1 MREDELEI
9 LQGRRYASLVADVDG
24 EVDSW
29 SNCATSV
36 LDHVGTTPVPVHS
49 TVPGRY
55 STKSDTVVTADVLE
69 ALTPRSSPS

>member
-36 LDHVGTTPVPVHS
+36 LDHVGTSPVPLQYS
-49 TVPGRY
+49 TVYQP
-55 STKSDTVVTADVLE
+55 DTRLRPTQ
-69 ALTPRSSPS
+69 SSPV